1 MTESNHLSNT
11 LSFEEG
17 LERMNKAAQQVG
29 LQVGKEVLTSRDE
42 KVKKAQALL
51 NIKNVLPEFVKWQLP
66 VYLDRPSQLFI
77 TVAPPNVKVPTHSH
91 NEGAGIRF
99 IASGSI
105 YYKGTELTTG
115 DWMYIPEGTKYEF
128 ETGPVGACMCY
139 CYCCCCVPQQQ

>member
-11 LSFEEG
+11 PIFEEG
-17 LERMNKAAQQVG
+17 LERMNKAALQVG
-29 LQVGKEVLTSRDE
+29 LQVGKEVLASRDE

-51 NIKNVLPEFVKWQLP
+51 NIKNVLPEFVRWQLP

-77 TVAPPNVKVPTHSH
+77 TVAPPNVNVPTHSH
-91 NEGAGIRF
+91 NEEAGIRF

-105 YYKGTELTTG
+105 YYKGTKLTTG